1 MGRDVRSEPPGSEV
15 PEPALLPGRRIVVVG
30 TTGSGKTTTARRL
43 AETLGYP
50 HVELDAL
57 HWEPNWT
64 PATVEV
70 FRDRVRRAIEGP
82 CWVVDG
88 NYSAV
93 RDVLWPAADSIV
105 WLDYALPVIVG
116 RLLRRTIRRSLWRE
130 ELWNGNR
137 EHLVRAL
144 FSTDSILLWA
154 LRTYRR
160 RRREYPEL
168 FRRPEYGHLRII
180 CLRSPRQTEAWVEML
195 GMAAERARA

>member
-1 MGRDVRSEPPGSEV
+1 M
-15 PEPALLPGRRIVVVG
+15 G

-64 PATVEV
+64 PAPVEV
-70 FRDRVRRAIEGP
+70 FRDRVRQAIQGA

-88 NYSAV
+88 NYSVV
-93 RDVLWPAADSIV
+93 RDIVWPAADSVV
-105 WLDYALPVIVG
+105 WLDYSLPVIMG
-116 RLLRRTIRRSLWRE
+116 RLLRRTVRRSLCRE

-137 EHLVRAL
+137 EHLLRAL

-168 FRRPEYGHLRII
+168 FRRPEHGHLKVIR
-180 CLRSPRQTEAWVEML
+180 LRTPRQTEAWLEML
-195 GMAAERARA
+195 GAAVGQASP